1 MDRIIYER
9 DEMDKD
15 LIAFAKELKENTY
28 IDLTVFD
35 EGGIFLF
42 GEGDKSLRLGSS
54 FEGIFLSQEENK
66 TYFYFN
72 YKSKKYIGRIDG
84 ANEQSKKIALLTCSL
99 AEKSFARGGKL
110 NKEEFFKKVLLGEL
124 SYYQINSF
132 MTENDIEDGE
142 VCAML
147 ISTKEERAGEI
158 IEVLSNYTLDSEDFA
173 IKLSENK
180 CAFVKFFDEA
190 VEEYR
195 SVNEYAEFLF
205 RSINEETGMH
215 AGIYIGCTV
224 KRILDLSV
232 SFEQASISE
241 RMGEGVNLR
250 GHVHS
255 FKEYSL
261 IRMLEDLPKYKLNE
275 YLTLLMDPKAREIF
289 EDKEMVLTAEE
300 FLENSLNISETS
312 RELYLHRN
320 TLTYRLDKIEKATG
334 LDLRKFSDALTFRI
348 IIILMKLVG

>member
-1 MDRIIYER
+1 MDR
-9 DEMDKD
+9 D
-15 LIAFAKELKENTY
+15 LIAFQKELKEKTFV
-28 IDLTVFD
+28 DLTIYD
-35 EGGIFLF
+35 ENGNFLF
-42 GEGDKSLRLGSS
+42 GDGAKNERIKPLTQDVTFDGEAKKS
-54 FEGIFLSQEENK
+54 
-66 TYFYFN
+66 YFRFN
-72 YKSKKYIGRIDG
+72 YKSDSYIGRIDG
-84 ANEQSKKIALLTCSL
+84 IGEYAEKIVLLIRSL
-99 AEKSFARGGKL
+99 AEKSFSKGLKL
-110 NKEEFFKKVLLGEL
+110 TKEEFFKKVLLGEL
-124 SYYQINSF
+124 SYYQINNY
-132 MTENDIEDGE
+132 MQENVIEDGE
-142 VCAML
+142 VCVML
-147 ISTKEERAGEI
+147 ISTKEGKADDV
-158 IEVLSNYTLDSEDFA
+158 IEVLNNYTLDSEDFA
-173 IKLSENK
+173 IKFSDER
-180 CAFVKFFDEA
+180 CVFVKFFDEA
-190 VEEYR
+190 VDEYR
-195 SVNEYAEFLF
+195 SVNEYAEFLY

-224 KRILDLSV
+224 KRIPDLSI
-232 SFEQASISE
+232 SYEQASISE
-241 RMGEGVNLR
+241 RMSQGVNLR

-255 FKEYSL
+255 FKEFSL